1 LVNVT
6 KRFGS
11 VTAVDSLNMEIEKGE
26 CFSML
31 GPSGCGKTTTLRMV
45 AGFEDLTDGEI
56 HVGGRLIS
64 SPKKNYYLPPE
75 KRDFGMVFQAF
86 AVWPHLSV
94 YENVAFPLRI
104 RNLPA
109 AEIEKRM
116 KDALASTN
124 LTGAANDSPADLSG
138 GGKQRVALARALAIN
153 PDVMLLDEPLSSL
166 DPHLREEM
174 RFEIKDLQR
183 KYGFSI
189 IYVTHDQSEAMA
201 LSDRILV
208 MKLGVVQQIDTP
220 LEVYNNP
227 ANRFVFS
234 FIGLSNFLELVR
246 VGGRVVLAENRL
258 TEDGL
263 RRGTGID
270 LPPELVPGEAVRG
283 AEAFSL
289 ASRPSEIDFLGAG
302 ESGLRGVVTRRAFLG
317 EIVDYRVDVG
327 GQEMRV
333 QKGRRAPGPEA
344 GEACVLRLNRPFWF
358 AESAE

>member
-1 LVNVT
+1 MSYVRLKNVT
-6 KRFGS
+6 KQFGK
-11 VTAVDSLNMEIEKGE
+11 VRAVDNLNLEIDKGE

-45 AGFEDLTDGEI
+45 AGFEDLDDGEI
-56 HVGGRLIS
+56 YVGDKLLS
-64 SPKKNYYLPPE
+64 SKKKGYYLPPE

-104 RNLPA
+104 RKTPQQ
-109 AEIEKRM
+109 EIDKRT

-124 LTGAANDSPADLSG
+124 LLDVAKKSPESLSG

-201 LSDRILV
+201 LSDRIMV
-208 MKLGVVQQIDTP
+208 MRQGVVQQIDTP
-220 LEVYNNP
+220 LNIYTKP

-234 FIGLSNFLELVR
+234 FIGLSNFLNAQGSGEVWKFPGSDQHLPM
-246 VGGRVVLAENRL
+246 E
-258 TEDGL
+258 
-263 RRGTGID
+263 I
-270 LPPELVPGEAVRG
+270 LPPDEMKSEGSLC
-283 AEAFSL
+283 L
-289 ASRPSEIDFLGAG
+289 ASRPLEIDFTGDGGIKG
-302 ESGLRGVVTRRAFLG
+302 EVTRKAFLG
-317 EIVDYRVDVG
+317 DLIDIQIKVG
-327 GQEMRV
+327 DQTLRV
-333 QKGRRAPGPEA
+333 QKGRRDLTPER
-344 GEACVLRLNRPFWF
+344 GENCQINFLRPFWYKTDNN
-358 AESAE
+358 